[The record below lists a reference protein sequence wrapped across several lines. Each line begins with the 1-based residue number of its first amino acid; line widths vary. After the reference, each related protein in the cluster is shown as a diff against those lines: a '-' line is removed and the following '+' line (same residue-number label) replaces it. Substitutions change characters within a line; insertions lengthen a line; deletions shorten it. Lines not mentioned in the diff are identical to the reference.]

1 MGDVGNVLNI
11 GVFEAQAV
19 QGFERSAAARMRCT
33 AASKRSFGLAWVSM
47 TSGALSVT
55 PLLSGR

>member
-1 MGDVGNVLNI
+1 MGDVGNVLDI
-11 GVFEAQAV
+11 GVFEAQAM
-19 QGFERSAAARMRCT
+19 QGFEQVGGGAYALDGG
-33 AASKRSFGLAWVSM
+33 FEDVLGLASVSI